1 MSDCLASIC
10 FSDWLEEKVNDV
22 KTSSGHSVV
31 LWRCGV
37 AAISSIGEEKEYKS
51 MRRAAKPKKL

>member
-10 FSDWLEEKVNDV
+10 FSGWLEEKVNDV
-22 KTSSGHSVV
+22 KTSSGHTGV

-37 AAISSIGEEKEYKS
+37 AAISSTGEEKEDS
-51 MRRAAKPKKL
+51 MRGATKPKKL